1 MSVRILFLKED
12 MTDIFCEFLAIKEP
26 QTTLENKETTVQS
39 YQKMSNQNTKNRP
52 KGEFSLFNYT
62 GEMGMDNFGW
72 LISSLS
78 FFLSVTNLRKKN
90 YDVRTLT
97 GEPSFCLQVYS
108 SFGFAFISHFLF
120 AILCRLF
127 LNVMYIYRLVCS
139 LFFFNYLHCVFG
151 KYIVSR

>member
-52 KGEFSLFNYT
+52 KVEFSLFNYT

-97 GEPSFCLQVYS
+97 GEPYPPPPLPHTSQ
-108 SFGFAFISHFLF
+108 FAFSWTTAPPF
-120 AILCRLF
+120 
-127 LNVMYIYRLVCS
+127 
-139 LFFFNYLHCVFG
+139 
-151 KYIVSR
+151 